1 MMDLAASSKDD
12 HQFNSVAE
20 VQERYGLPR
29 QKIKKSTGKAAS
41 CVYEAFSDNLFESK
55 SLFNCFKTDS
65 NRLPLWILA
74 FSNILYGDQ
83 FTSKHNTDWNDIHDD
98 KSNFVEIRI
107 RVEHLLSNEL
117 LYVITVQL
125 DYNKISVQGASY
137 SEFILSEFPVIL
149 KSVNEMAL
157 DPLHAVS
164 HKGDT
169 KKREVGEKFKNK
181 DDFNIPSQKN
191 QQMVR
196 T

>member
-29 QKIKKSTGKAAS
+29 KSLLVKAAS
-41 CVYEAFSDNLFESK
+41 CVYEAFSDNFFESK

-83 FTSKHNTDWNDIHDD
+83 LTSKHNTDWKDIHNDN
-98 KSNFVEIRI
+98 SNFVDIRI

-181 DDFNIPSQKN
+181 DDVNIPSHKKISKWSGLK
-191 QQMVR
+191 R
-196 T
+196 